1 MAKRKLPQEV
11 FGETDDSDEDFYFG
25 LPNTDSDRE
34 SDNYCSDSDSDIV
47 PVERP
52 VRELTM
58 SSDSETEENDENENS
73 NINEFTTW
81 RDVTYTDQ
89 PQSKTNF
96 STGSKTV
103 GPNVP
108 LNCTEPI
115 DFFRLFFTD
124 TLLEKIVLETN
135 KYAQNKIE
143 QQSLSTRSTWNKWID
158 VTKEELTAFL
168 GVVLNMGTIPVPN
181 MQYYWTK
188 DHIGNIP
195 FFRDTFRRERFFQI
209 FWMLHLNENISTNR
223 NVSTRIQKVSN
234 FLDYIGDKFRA
245 YFTPDRE
252 ISIDESVVKFKGK
265 ISFITY
271 NPKKPT
277 KWGIRIYVLSDSH
290 TGYIYAMLP
299 YYGSVTTEIL
309 IRPDLPV
316 SSRIVLQLYHTLLT
330 ANPEAK
336 GYHIFT
342 DRFFTG
348 IPLAQ
353 ELLKLNC
360 YLTGTINTNRKY
372 IPAMIKKPALTK
384 NNIVAAYRSGAI
396 LLLAWRDKRIVT
408 MLSSYNTS
416 GTTITERRKK
426 QAGTVNIV
434 KPNVVINYNTNM
446 GGVDKADQ
454 LASSYCFM
462 RKSCKWW
469 RKLFFWGLEI
479 CAINSYILYK
489 VSARRESR
497 KPMPHF
503 MFVRKLV
510 AQLVGNFRG
519 GADSK
524 PGRPSTSDKDERLNG
539 KLHILRHC
547 ENVKSKDCT
556 VCSNRKIKG
565 GRHQT
570 NYFCDTCTRK
580 PGLHV
585 GECFEKYH
593 TKENYKT

>member
-1 MAKRKLPQEV
+1 
-11 FGETDDSDEDFYFG
+11 
-25 LPNTDSDRE
+25 
-34 SDNYCSDSDSDIV
+34 
-47 PVERP
+47 
-52 VRELTM
+52 
-58 SSDSETEENDENENS
+58 
-73 NINEFTTW
+73 
-81 RDVTYTDQ
+81 
-89 PQSKTNF
+89 
-96 STGSKTV
+96 
-103 GPNVP
+103 
-108 LNCTEPI
+108 
-115 DFFRLFFTD
+115 
-124 TLLEKIVLETN
+124 
-135 KYAQNKIE
+135 
-143 QQSLSTRSTWNKWID
+143 
-158 VTKEELTAFL
+158 
-168 GVVLNMGTIPVPN
+168 MGTIPVPN

-188 DHIGNIP
+188 DYIGNIQ
-195 FFRDTFRRERFFQI
+195 FFR
-209 FWMLHLNENISTNR
+209 
-223 NVSTRIQKVSN
+223 VSN
-234 FLDYIGDKFRA
+234 FLDYIGDMFRA

-299 YYGSVTTEIL
+299 YYGSVTTDIL

-360 YLTGTINTNRKY
+360 YLTGTININRKY
-372 IPAMIKKPALTK
+372 VAAVIKKPALTK
-384 NNIVAAYRSGAI
+384 NNTVAAYRSGDI

-408 MLSSYNTS
+408 ILSSYDTS
-416 GTTITERRKK
+416 GTTIVERRKK
-426 QAGTVNIV
+426 QAGTINII
-434 KPNVVINYNTNM
+434 KPNVVINYNKNM

-454 LASSYCFM
+454 LETSYCFM

-479 CAINSYILYK
+479 SAINSYILYK
-489 VSARRESR
+489 MSARRESR

-510 AQLVGNFRG
+510 AQLVGDFRD

-524 PGRPSTSDKDERLNG
+524 PGRPSTSDKNDRLNG

-547 ENVKSKDCT
+547 QNVKSKDCT
-556 VCSNRKIKG
+556 GVIHHEYAPRGQTINKAYYLKVMKRLRDTIRRKRSQFWSSGDWLLHHDNAPAHASNLVQQYLSKHKVV
-565 GRHQT
+565 T
-570 NYFCDTCTRK
+570 
-580 PGLHV
+580 V
-585 GECFEKYH
+585 
-593 TKENYKT
+593 